1 MEFSLDVR
9 NKQVFCVAL
18 RRSAGVCSAEILQEL
33 KEQRAEIGQL
43 RDVIKELL
51 GD

>member
-18 RRSAGVCSAEILQEL
+18 RRSASGCGAEVLQEL
-33 KEQRAEIGQL
+33 KEQRAEIAQL
-43 RDVIKELL
+43 RETIKELL